1 MANLDR
7 IVVIEADSPRDE
19 VLNTQI
25 KMKQVK
31 DGVND
36 DVSVR
41 FEVSRVS
48 SSLEQEYVGQVGLY
62 VRPQLT
68 IPQREKLLILVPRL
82 VLFKIVMP
90 VLQNW
95 ITKSYV
101 QILRL
106 KKYI

>member
-90 VLQNW
+90 VLQTW
-95 ITKSYV
+95 AMMSYIHNLELNV
-101 QILRL
+101 LI
-106 KKYI
+106 